1 LHEVITD
8 QTKHVS
14 LGEDG
19 GFVVTRS
26 IFEMEHEA
34 TRHAR
39 SSSDLSEVPVSDRH
53 SIERAQDQKAVHD
66 SLGMPNRY
74 GRGDEQHRSE
84 KHASC
89 EEQRKGQPMSG

>member
-14 LGEDG
+14 LGEDS

-53 SIERAQDQKAVHD
+53 SIERAQGQKAVHD
-66 SLGMPNRY
+66 SLGMPNGY
-74 GRGDEQHRSE
+74 GRGNEHHRSE
-84 KHASC
+84 EHAAR
-89 EEQRKGQPMSG
+89 EEQRKGEPMAG